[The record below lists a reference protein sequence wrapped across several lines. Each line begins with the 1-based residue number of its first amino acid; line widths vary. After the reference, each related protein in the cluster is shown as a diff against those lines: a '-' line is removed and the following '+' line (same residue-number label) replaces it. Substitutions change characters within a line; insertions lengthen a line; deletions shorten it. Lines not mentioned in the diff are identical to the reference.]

1 MHPMSRLTAL
11 TVTQHLSKYGGL
23 SKGPFFLMKF
33 VHWSTKFSFC
43 SLVHDPSA
51 ATGSSEIIAHT
62 SRKRNAIFP
71 ANMVLIGYGIDP
83 ICPNR

>member
-1 MHPMSRLTAL
+1 
-11 TVTQHLSKYGGL
+11 
-23 SKGPFFLMKF
+23 
-33 VHWSTKFSFC
+33 
-43 SLVHDPSA
+43 LVHDPSA